1 MNDVLIGMLAII
13 CTLIVFFSSKW
24 LSIRHPHP
32 LTIPILIST
41 IVIVAGL
48 LFFNISYDTYF
59 IGGQWIDRFLG
70 PAVVALAYPLYQQR
84 IILKKNA
91 IPIIIGVICGSFI
104 GVLSGLIMGR
114 WLGLD
119 RLIIT
124 SLLPKSVTSPVA
136 MDIAHTIGGSPALA
150 AVLVMF
156 AGISGAVMG
165 PSLLKWARVHHY
177 LAKGV
182 GMGSASHAIGT
193 AKAMES
199 DIKAG
204 AVSTVAMV
212 LSAIIVSIITPLLV
226 ILFM

>member
-1 MNDVLIGMLAII
+1 MNDILIGILAIL
-13 CTLIVFFSSKW
+13 CTIIVFFLSKW
-24 LSIRHPHP
+24 LSNRYPHP
-32 LTIPILIST
+32 LTIPILTST
-41 IVIVAGL
+41 IVIVVGL
-48 LFFNISYDTYF
+48 LLFNISYQTYF

-84 IILKKNA
+84 LVLKKNA
-91 IPIIIGVICGSFI
+91 IPIIIGVVCGSFI
-104 GVLSGLIMGR
+104 GVLSGLILGK

-150 AVLVMF
+150 AVLVMV

-165 PSLLKWARVHHY
+165 PILLKWSRVHHY

-193 AKAMES
+193 AKVMES
-199 DIKAG
+199 DVRAG

-212 LSAIIVSIITPLLV
+212 LSAIIVSVFTPLLV